1 VAVEEVEALA
11 RPERRSPASTPDIGM
26 ALAVVGILAVMII
39 PIPRQLM
46 DVLITF
52 NIALSVIVV
61 LVTMYLR
68 EPIEFAVFPSLL
80 LVLTLLR
87 LCLNV
92 ASTRLI
98 LLTANP
104 GSVIRAFGTFV
115 VGGNYVVGVII
126 FAILVVIQFVVITRG
141 AGRIS
146 EVAARFTLDAMP
158 GKQMA
163 IDADLNAGLI
173 TEAQARERRRNI
185 ERGADFYGAMDGATK
200 FVRGDA
206 IAGLII
212 TAVNIVGGLI
222 IGILIQGRS
231 PAEAV
236 QTYTL
241 LTIGDGLVSQIPA
254 LIVATSAGIVVTRTV
269 SEADLGTDIVRQ
281 VLAYPRATGIAAAM
295 LFLLALVPGLPTIP
309 FMLIGAVMAVV
320 ATSTSRTKLL
330 EEQKR
335 RRADELE
342 KRAAEVPEPE
352 ERPIDLLQVD
362 TMEVELGYA
371 LIPIADAAQGGDLL
385 NRVSMI
391 RRQMALKMGF
401 MVPPIRIRDNMQ
413 LEPNEYVILIREAE
427 VARYTL
433 YVDHFLA
440 MDPGLAKESLPGLA
454 TVEPAFGMPAVWV
467 TAEQKDAAE
476 KLGYTVVDPPSVLA
490 THLTEIIKRYA
501 HELLTRQDVSDLI
514 ENLKKT
520 TTAVVDELI
529 PTRMSIGEVQK
540 VLQNLLRERV
550 PIRNLERVLE
560 ILSDYATI
568 TKDLDLVTEYVRQGL
583 ARTICSD
590 YVGADGKMHVMTL
603 APDIEQDIAGSVQ
616 EIHGV
621 SRAVLEPG
629 HIQRIISSVA
639 RAVEKMV
646 SMGNQPIILCAAQ
659 ARRFMK
665 RMVEKQLPNVAVL
678 SFNEIDPSVTLESEG
693 TVVLADAS

>member
-1 VAVEEVEALA
+1 VAVEEAEALA
-11 RPERRSPASTPDIGM
+11 RPGRRTAASAPDIGM
-26 ALAVVGILAVMII
+26 AVAVVGILAVMII

-52 NIALSVIVV
+52 NISLSVIVV

-68 EPIEFAVFPSLL
+68 EPVELAVFPSLL

-104 GSVIRAFGTFV
+104 GSVIQAFGTFV

-173 TEAQARERRRNI
+173 TEAEARERRRNI
-185 ERGADFYGAMDGATK
+185 GREADFYGAMDGATK

-231 PAEAV
+231 PADAV

-254 LIVATSAGIVVTRTV
+254 LIVATAAGIVVTRTV

-295 LFLLALVPGLPTIP
+295 LFMLALVPGLPTIP
-309 FMLIGAVMAVV
+309 FLLIGALMAAV
-320 ATSTSRTKLL
+320 ATSTSRARLA
-330 EEQKR
+330 EEQRKH
-335 RRADELE
+335 RAQEIE
-342 KRAAEVPEPE
+342 RRAAEVPEPE

-391 RRQMALKMGF
+391 RRQMAIKMGF

-413 LEPNEYVILIREAE
+413 LEPNEYVIMIREAE
-427 VARYTL
+427 VARFTL

-440 MDPGLAKESLPGLA
+440 MNPGLAKERIPGIA
-454 TVEPAFGMPAVWV
+454 TVEPAFGMPAIWI

-476 KLGYTVVDPPSVLA
+476 RLGYTVVDPPSVLA
-490 THLTEIIKRYA
+490 THLTEIIKRHAY
-501 HELLTRQDVSDLI
+501 ELLTRQDVNDLV

-520 TTAVVDELI
+520 ASAVVEELV
-529 PTRMSIGEVQK
+529 PTRVSIGEVQK

-550 PIRNLERVLE
+550 PIRNLERILE

-568 TKDLDLVTEYVRQGL
+568 SKDLDLVTEYVRQGL
-583 ARTICSD
+583 ARTVCGD
-590 YVGADGKMHVMTL
+590 YVGSDGKIHVMPL
-603 APDIEQDIAGSVQ
+603 APDIEQAIAGSIT
-616 EIHGV
+616 ETHGV

-629 HIQRIISSVA
+629 HMQRIISAVS
-639 RAVEKMV
+639 RAAERMV
-646 SMGNQPIILCAAQ
+646 SLGYQPVIVCAAQ
-659 ARRFMK
+659 TRRFVK
-665 RMVEKQLPNVAVL
+665 RMVERQLPNVAVL

-693 TVVLADAS
+693 TVILADAS

>member
-1 VAVEEVEALA
+1 VAVNEADALA
-11 RPERRSPASTPDIGM
+11 RPPRRGIASTPDIGM
-26 ALAVVGILAVMII
+26 AAVVVGILAVMII

-46 DVLITF
+46 DLLLTF
-52 NIALSVIVV
+52 NISLSVIVL

-68 EPIEFAVFPSLL
+68 EPVEFAVFPSLL

-104 GSVIRAFGTFV
+104 GNVIRAFGTFV
-115 VGGNYVVGVII
+115 VGGNYVVGAVI
-126 FAILVVIQFVVITRG
+126 FAIIVVIQFVVITRG

-173 TEAQARERRRNI
+173 TEAQARERRHNI
-185 ERGADFYGAMDGATK
+185 EREADFYGAMDGATK

-212 TAVNIVGGLI
+212 TAVNIIGGLI

-231 PAEAV
+231 PADAV

-254 LIVATSAGIVVTRTV
+254 LVVATSAGIVVTRTV
-269 SEADLGTDIVRQ
+269 SEADLGSDIVRQ

-295 LFLLALVPGLPTIP
+295 LFLLALVPGLPAVP
-309 FMLIGAVMAVV
+309 FVLIGAGMAAV
-320 ATSTSRTKLL
+320 ATRMARAKVA
-330 EEQKR
+330 EEQRKR
-335 RRADELE
+335 RAEQAE
-342 KRAAEVPEPE
+342 VAAREVPEPE
-352 ERPIDLLQVD
+352 ERPVDLLHVD
-362 TMEVELGYA
+362 AMEIELGYA
-371 LIPIADAAQGGDLL
+371 LVPLADAAQGGDLL
-385 NRVSMI
+385 NRVSLI

-413 LEPNEYVILIREAE
+413 LSPNEYVILIREAE

-433 YVDHFLA
+433 YMDHFLA
-440 MDPGLAKESLPGLA
+440 MNPGLAKETLPGIA
-454 TVEPAFGMPAVWV
+454 TVEPAFGMPAVWI
-467 TAEQKDAAE
+467 TPEQTDAAE
-476 KLGYTVVDPPSVLA
+476 RLGYTVVDPPSVLA
-490 THLTEIIKRYA
+490 THLTEIIRKHA

-514 ENLKKT
+514 ENLKKSAP
-520 TTAVVDELI
+520 AVVEELI
-529 PTRMSIGEVQK
+529 PTRMTIGEVQR

-550 PIRNLERVLE
+550 PIRNLERILE
-560 ILSDYATI
+560 ILADYATI

-583 ARTICSD
+583 ARTICAD
-590 YVGADGKMHVMTL
+590 YAGADGKMHVMALTPEL
-603 APDIEQDIAGSVQ
+603 EQEIAGSIKEV
-616 EIHGV
+616 HGV
-621 SRAVLEPG
+621 SRAVLDPEQ
-629 HIQRIISSVA
+629 IQRIISAVA
-639 RAVEKMV
+639 RGAEKMV
-646 SMGNQPIILCAAQ
+646 SLGFQPIVLCAGQ
-659 ARRFMK
+659 VRRFLK
-665 RMVEKQLPNVAVL
+665 RMIEKQLPNVVVL
-678 SFNEIDPSVTLESEG
+678 SFNEIDPAVTLQSEG
-693 TVVLADAS
+693 TVTLTDAG